1 MFSGM
6 SLEITLLVL
15 AFAAAASFFIG
26 NAMNSLLGANGFGV
40 LGNMMILFFGF
51 LLGRNL
57 VQALP
62 YRTMEA
68 DFHLPSAIGFAFA
81 VLMLLA
87 VIKRL
92 AQSS

>member
-1 MFSGM
+1 MFPGM
-6 SLEITLLVL
+6 SLELSILVM
-15 AFAAAASFFIG
+15 AFAAAVSFFIG

-40 LGNMMILFFGF
+40 LGNMLILFFGF

-62 YRTMEA
+62 YRTMEPV
-68 DFHLPSAIGFAFA
+68 FHMPTAIGFAFA
-81 VLMLLA
+81 ILLLLA
-87 VIKRL
+87 VVKRL